1 MAFHR
6 LSQCLFSSPPFSFYP
21 LTFTFFTMSILTSIQ
36 QEIADCLLADPFFAT
51 IPVLVE
57 SPRDVSFELQTSV
70 AAAGTYGVV
79 LVPQALVNAPTAPG
93 PIFDPVE
100 IAVRFRENTPVA
112 SGPHALEVAETALAL
127 LHLYRP
133 TTINEVLS
141 AAPQALVRVN
151 EPDVVAYEIRVQ
163 TQACATYA
171 VPQLDAPTIS
181 GAGTVT
187 LASDQPGAA
196 IYYTLDGSQPAPRGP
211 TSVLYTGSFSAAPP
225 CLLRTRAWLAGF
237 LASPEARA
245 TYS

>member
-1 MAFHR
+1 M
-6 LSQCLFSSPPFSFYP
+6 
-21 LTFTFFTMSILTSIQ
+21 TSILVSIQ
-36 QEIADCLLADPFFAT
+36 QEIADRLSADPFFAS

-57 SPRDVSFELQTSV
+57 QPRDVSFELQSSI

-79 LVPQALVNAPTAPG
+79 LIPQASVSASTAPG

-100 IAVRFRENTPVA
+100 ITVLVRENIPVA

-141 AAPQALVRVN
+141 AAPHALQRVN
-151 EPDVVAYEIRVQ
+151 ERDTVTYEIRVR

-181 GAGTVT
+181 SAGTQSPQTVT
-187 LASDQPGAA
+187 LASSTTGAA
-196 IYYTLDGSQPAPRGP
+196 IYYTKDGSQPAPRSP
-211 TSVLYTGSFSAAPP
+211 TSILYTAPFTVNAP
-225 CLLRTRAWLAGF
+225 SLLRARAWLAGYV
-237 LASPEARA
+237 ASVEARESF
-245 TYS
+245 T